1 MKVAVFY
8 DTETTDMP
16 LWREPSEDPRQPHII
31 QLAAVMVD
39 LDTRQHLQS
48 IKLLVRPSDWEISAE
63 AEAVHGISKELAQAV
78 GVAEEIAVG
87 NFISLLIENM
97 DDDLDPPTFRLR
109 IAHSISFDDRIMR
122 IALKR
127 YVGDE
132 EADQFKAGPSYCTL
146 THARQLMN
154 LPGKKLPTL
163 AEAYKHFTGKELV
176 GAHDAMVDTLACIE
190 VYFAIQD
197 LLAQAA

>member
-1 MKVAVFY
+1 MRTALFY

-39 LDTRQHLQS
+39 LDTREHLQS
-48 IKLLVRPSDWEISAE
+48 IKVLVRPDGWQIAE
-63 AEAVHGISKELAQAV
+63 EAAAVHGISAELATAV
-78 GVAEEIAVG
+78 GIPEVIALTQ
-87 NFISLLIENM
+87 LLALMCEP
-97 DDDLDPPTFRLR
+97 DVEGAPVFRQR
-109 IAHSISFDDRIMR
+109 IAHSASFDDRIVR

-127 YVGDE
+127 YMGDTAAE
-132 EADQFKAGPSYCTL
+132 QFKAGPSYCTL
-146 THARQLMN
+146 TAARGLMN
-154 LPGKKLPTL
+154 LPGKKLPSL
-163 AEAYKHFTGKELV
+163 AEAYLHFTGKELV

-197 LLAQAA
+197 RLAQAA